1 PWQHAEVTR
10 VDTRQGSLDIT
21 DQVILTADKINLR
34 LSLYAVY
41 RVVDAVLAVH
51 EVDSY
56 HGRLY
61 REVQLAARQVVS
73 QHTLDELLQ
82 TRNLLGQTILE
93 DVAPKTG
100 DFGLETLQV
109 AARGVILPGEVRQHF
124 MELVAQR
131 QQGQAAI
138 QAARDEVAAT
148 RALLNAA
155 RLVRE
160 HPELMRLKELQT
172 LAQISQQGQL
182 VIAPLG
188 APPAVAVVA
197 DGGGQGH
204 KIEFQICGQKG
215 ARACFRLSTKCLKA
229 ASAFSTV

>member
-1 PWQHAEVTR
+1 LLYRRGRFVEQLGPGRYRFWPWQHADVTR
-10 VDTRQGSLDIT
+10 VDTRQSSLDIT

-34 LSLYAVY
+34 LSLYAVF
-41 RVVDAVLAVH
+41 RIVDAVLAVH

-56 HGRLY
+56 HARLY

-82 TRNLLGQTILE
+82 GRNLLGQTILE
-93 DVAPKTG
+93 QVAPKTG
-100 DFGLETLQV
+100 AYGLEALQV
-109 AARGVILPGEVRQHF
+109 SARDVILPGEVRQLF
-124 MELVAQR
+124 TELVAQR
-131 QQGQAAI
+131 QQGQVAI

-172 LAQISQQGQL
+172 LAQIAQQQGQL
-182 VIAPLG
+182 VITPLG
-188 APPAVAVVA
+188 ATPAVAVVA
-197 DGGGQGH
+197 DGGG
-204 KIEFQICGQKG
+204 KDE
-215 ARACFRLSTKCLKA
+215 
-229 ASAFSTV
+229 

>member
-1 PWQHAEVTR
+1 MHTVTVREYERGLLYRQGRFVEQLEPGRYRFWPWQHAEVTR

-93 DVAPKTG
+93 EVAPKTG
-100 DFGLETLQV
+100 AFGLETLQV
-109 AARGVILPGEVRQHF
+109 AARDVILPGEVRQHF
-124 MELVAQR
+124 TELVAQR

-172 LAQISQQGQL
+172 LAQISQQ
-182 VIAPLG
+182 
-188 APPAVAVVA
+188 
-197 DGGGQGH
+197 
-204 KIEFQICGQKG
+204 
-215 ARACFRLSTKCLKA
+215 
-229 ASAFSTV
+229 